1 MAKVTFKKSRTISN
15 VAAVNMTMPTYKT
28 REAARK
34 VATKIRSAGLSVTQ
48 PAKTESGWA
57 FKVKHIGGTLTITKR

>member
-1 MAKVTFKKSRTISN
+1 MAKVTFKKSRTVSN

-48 PAKTESGWA
+48 PVKTENGWQLN
-57 FKVKHIGGTLTITKR
+57 VKHVGGTLTITKR